1 MGLNINGSW
10 VDTING
16 TIHFSTANDIDRVF
30 FNNVK
35 VWEKEKDQVLNTRTD
50 ITYTAPGYTLYGN
63 YFLSNTVIANKNWHE
78 ACAMTANV
86 TVTKTI
92 TTTITYS
99 ISGEKTSSSMST
111 KIATAKTLSRDELGT
126 LTVEQRKINNRWYW
140 TSSPYDDTLAWHVY
154 DDGDFGIYNYNI
166 FHSDV
171 NGGARLGFK
180 NPFI

>member
-10 VDTING
+10 VDTKNG
-16 TIHFSTANDIDRVF
+16 TVHFSTANDIDRVF

-35 VWEKEKDQVLNTRTD
+35 VWEKERDQVLNTRTD
-50 ITYTAPGYTLYGN
+50 ITYTAPGYTLYGS
-63 YFLSNTVIANKNWHE
+63 YFLSNTVIANKIWHE
-78 ACAMTANV
+78 ACTMTANV

-111 KIATAKTLSRDELGT
+111 KIATARTLSRDELGT
-126 LTVEQRKINNRWYW
+126 LTTDQRRIDNEWYW
-140 TSSPYDDTLAWHVY
+140 TSTRSNDTGAWSVGY
-154 DDGDFGIYNYNI
+154 NGDFISFSAGNYAT
-166 FHSDV
+166 
-171 NGGARLGFK
+171 GGVRLGFL